1 MNNREEKWE
10 YIREEICNLINYIET
25 PDKEME
31 IMKFNILSNLL
42 RMTETEE
49 IFNDVLDILNKNK
62 NRILRKEN
70 KE

>member
-1 MNNREEKWE
+1 MNKREEKWD

-25 PDKEME
+25 SDKEME

-49 IFNDVLDILNKNK
+49 RFNDVLDILNKNK
-62 NRILRKEN
+62 TRVFRRE
-70 KE
+70 E